1 MSGPNDRR
9 RRRRRTILLLLAAAA
24 LSLFTF
30 AFTAANVVPGTK
42 AGDGAGAITGYTVS
56 NVQYQLDTTNP
67 ANIESVSFTLDAVAT
82 SVKAKLVAASTTYTT
97 CTNTGGNNWSCDIEP
112 DPTVLSADELR
123 VIATS

>member
-82 SVKAKLVAASTTYTT
+82 SVKAKLIAASTTYTT

>member
-1 MSGPNDRR
+1 MSGSTDRR
-9 RRRRRTILLLLAAAA
+9 RRRRRTILVLLAAAA

-30 AFTAANVVPGTK
+30 AFTAANVVPGSK

-56 NVQYQLDTTNP
+56 AVAYQLDATD
-67 ANIESVSFTLDAVAT
+67 ASLIESVSFTLDAAAT
-82 SVKAKLVAASTTYTT
+82 TVKAKVVAASTTYTA
-97 CTNTGGNNWSCDIEP
+97 CSNTGGNNWSCNIEP